1 MRLGHLRALDGLRGI
16 AILGVI
22 GMHLFNEPSGGF
34 YGVDL
39 FFVLSGF
46 LITTLLLEEWDK
58 TGGVSLPGFYRR
70 RAYRL
75 LPALFTVLALWV
87 IVTRAS
93 PRGFE
98 QAAAGGFYIA
108 NIVNALGSNLL
119 GGTPLVVFWSLAQE
133 EQFYLLWPLVLI
145 LLLKRGMP
153 ESRIAKGWSA
163 S

>member
-22 GMHLFNEPSGGF
+22 GMHLFGYPTGGF

-46 LITTLLLEEWDK
+46 LITTLLLEERDK
-58 TGGVSLPGFYRR
+58 AGEVSLRGFYRR

-75 LPALFTVLALWV
+75 LPALLTALAAWV

-93 PRGFE
+93 PRGPR
-98 QAAAGGFYIA
+98 AGRRRRLLRREHHLCVWVTAPRRYASGRVLVA
-108 NIVNALGSNLL
+108 GSRRSSSIFS
-119 GGTPLVVFWSLAQE
+119 G
-133 EQFYLLWPLVLI
+133 
-145 LLLKRGMP
+145 R
-153 ESRIAKGWSA
+153 
-163 S
+163 